1 MPISLAMHSMC
12 YSLAAYLYLGTAARI
27 GFSLGLHRDI
37 FSRTL
42 SSVDRERYRRVWWTL
57 YVLDYEMAS
66 RFGYPCAIS
75 DDTSF
80 MKTSPASEQILDPAP
95 NVPLGYQALSVS
107 FVQLRKKIS
116 FECFLEPTHI
126 GGRLPISRV
135 TQSLTALKTW
145 LDKVPRHLRWD
156 SSVSPQHLRSISVL
170 HLRYWSSIISITRPF
185 LLFSVT
191 QPEKMT
197 PAAKRK
203 CYDQLSATC
212 IEAAE
217 MLIRILQR
225 MQNENALSSV
235 TLNDCYCAGE
245 AMWILVLALQ
255 RRHNSKHQDQ
265 LRTCVQIVSNMEK
278 IGWCEKILP
287 DIEARVRESGVLD
300 LDSQPSHRAQ
310 SVVSAGSGS
319 AEYPEF
325 NFEGSQWDVLETL
338 DLDTYAEIMNIFPE
352 DPLAGSIGPFF

>member
-1 MPISLAMHSMC
+1 MHSMC

-107 FVQLRKKIS
+107 LVQLRKKIS

-126 GGRLPISRV
+126 GGRLPINRV

-145 LDKVPRHLRWD
+145 LDNVPRHLRWD

-203 CYDQLSATC
+203 CYDQLSVTC

-255 RRHNSKHQDQ
+255 RRHNSKHQDL
-265 LRTCVQIVSNMEK
+265 LRKCVQIVSNMEK

-319 AEYPEF
+319 AEYPE
-325 NFEGSQWDVLETL
+325 L
-338 DLDTYAEIMNIFPE
+338 
-352 DPLAGSIGPFF
+352 